1 MFLFILALIL
11 LPLNLMYI
19 KLIQHQKIEYHKGL
33 LYQEEI
39 NNFENKEIDFAF
51 FGSSHASKSIHP
63 AYITGS
69 YNFALNHG
77 TYVETYYK
85 LKNAVEKD
93 DLKINHIVLEL
104 DLHDFSEKYNKPKEI
119 FRNLEI
125 SQEYAT
131 LREIAEIREES
142 WSSVV
147 IQRYFPILGN
157 APDLIEYVKDK
168 PTFTPTYFGGE
179 ISEGD
184 FSQAENKTFIAYQ
197 RYKLHFDKDSAKLS
211 SISILYLIKTLQ
223 YAQEH
228 NIMVIF
234 IRYPITTEFDEI
246 TQKNVPT
253 EKYYSTVFS
262 YINKTVGEDYAVLD
276 YHDLFFDKPELFY
289 DPDHL
294 NHIGAEIFSKKVA
307 DDLTKSAGKE

>member
-1 MFLFILALIL
+1 
-11 LPLNLMYI
+11 MYI
-19 KLIQHQKIEYHKGL
+19 KLIQHQKIEYRKGL
-33 LYQEEI
+33 LYEEDI
-39 NNFENKEIDFAF
+39 GSFENKEIDFAF

-63 AYITGS
+63 AYIPGS

-77 TYVETYYK
+77 TYVETYFK
-85 LKNAVEKD
+85 LKKVVEED
-93 DLKINHIVLEL
+93 NLKINHIVLEM
-104 DLHDFSEKYNKPKEI
+104 DLHAFSEKYNEPKEM
-119 FRNLEI
+119 FRNLEV
-125 SQEYAT
+125 SQEYAA

-142 WSSVV
+142 WPSVF

-197 RYKLHFDKDSAKLS
+197 RYKLHFDKDPAKVS

-223 YAQEH
+223 YAKEH
-228 NIMVIF
+228 NITVIF
-234 IRYPITTEFDEI
+234 IKYPITKEFDEI
-246 TQKNVPT
+246 TQKNVPA

-262 YINKTVGEDYAVLD
+262 YINKMVGEDYAVLD
-276 YHDLFFDKPELFY
+276 YHDLFFDRSELFY
-289 DPDHL
+289 DSNHL
-294 NHIGAEIFSKKVA
+294 NYIGAEVFSKKVA
-307 DDLTKSAGKE
+307 DDLTKPIEDK